1 MASSLAARLRTKRL
15 KKKRSEVEEAQINQ
29 LIKSKK
35 KKNKRQLRRMRVK
48 TRVRLLTDKF
58 LAARW
63 RTKANLISTPR
74 LSSSLLKIVLI

>member
-1 MASSLAARLRTKRL
+1 MASFPAARLRTKRL
-15 KKKRSEVEEAQINQ
+15 RKKRSEVVEAQISQ

-35 KKNKRQLRRMRVK
+35 KKSKRQLKKKKFK

-58 LAARW
+58 SAARW